1 MTRWGKVVVIA
12 LWAVVLAEAVAI
24 GAWYGVIPGFE
35 KRLTTASM
43 DATGVV
49 LLIGAVSVGIE
60 RAIEYLWTA
69 AGMAVGSF
77 WPVSAAGTFLADLT
91 AEVDR
96 TVAPHVEQAQAILK
110 GLKDAQAIGDSVVTD
125 VTTRLTAATAQLE
138 QLKASVR
145 HSQGAVTY
153 VSAAAD
159 VANNVSVELQALVDA
174 AHSAAGTPEAR
185 LALASSIVKAQAG
198 LEALRANPNGL
209 EGDRLDTFVAARASA
224 ALVAWLAALPEDAG
238 NKDRAVRE
246 YLHKD
251 PFTRFGDASAALST
265 SITGV
270 TDFLASFKDNPG
282 RRILSLELG
291 IIGGLAVALFTGVDV
306 FAGVAN
312 EGEPAANLVA
322 ASIGGILFT
331 GVLMGLGSSPTHEV
345 IRVLQESKTA
355 RKAATSPEVEQEAG
369 GTSGAAAGG
378 PVAAPSEGIA
388 IAGAAP
394 GGGGA
399 AVLPRVAAMVRAAAV
414 AGAADPPAATDP
426 NAPLSPRSRPRL
438 IRVR

>member
-12 LWAVVLAEAVAI
+12 LWAVVLGEAVAI
-24 GAWYGVIPGFE
+24 GAWYGAIPGFE
-35 KRLTTASM
+35 DRLTRASM
-43 DATGVV
+43 DAAGVV
-49 LLIGAVSVGIE
+49 LMIGAVSVGIE

-69 AGMAVGSF
+69 AGLAVGSF
-77 WPVSAAGTFLADLT
+77 WPISAAGTFLADLT
-91 AEVDR
+91 GEVDR
-96 TVAPHVEQAQAILK
+96 TVAPHVEQARAILK

-125 VTTRLTAATAQLE
+125 VTARLTAATGQLE

-174 AHSAAGTPEAR
+174 AHIAAGTPEAR

-198 LEALRANPNGL
+198 LQARAADPDGL
-209 EGDRLDTFVAARASA
+209 EGDKLDTFVAARASA
-224 ALVAWLAALPEDAG
+224 GLIAWLAALPTDPGE
-238 NKDRAVRE
+238 KDRAVRE

-312 EGEPAANLVA
+312 QGQPAASLVT

-355 RKAATSPEVEQEAG
+355 RKAATSPEVEQGAG
-369 GTSGAAAGG
+369 GTMGAVAGAAVADPAGG
-378 PVAAPSEGIA
+378 GAA
-388 IAGAAP
+388 AGAAP
-394 GGGGA
+394 GSPGA
-399 AVLPRVAAMVRAAAV
+399 TMLQGVGAILRAAAV
-414 AGAADPPAATDP
+414 AGAADPAPAEP
-426 NAPLSPRSRPRL
+426 SSGPLSPRSQPRL
-438 IRVR
+438 IRLR